1 MKPSRI
7 IPLVVLAV
15 FVVGA
20 IIYSENLKTR
30 AQVGAAVPTFEL
42 QQLDGSWLRV
52 DASLGMPLIINFW
65 ASWCEPCLEEM
76 PAHDAFYRRYRDRI
90 VYVGINEREPPVKI
104 REHLDKVAR
113 EGSPFAFP
121 ILLDRSGKVG
131 EQFRMAG
138 IPETWFFDG
147 RGIAHFHW
155 LGPVRFEQ
163 LEAAY
168 REATG
173 FAIDGADGGPF
184 HGKGGAR
191 AVLIGEEPGVL
202 YVGGTGGAARY
213 RLADGGA
220 AGSDFSWQP
229 AAEGGVPVLIRNPAG
244 APVVI
249 TEGQWPGLPAAPTVV
264 AAGHGQQLAWLP
276 GHGLFVGPGLNRAA
290 EADHAPP
297 ATGTAGAAD
306 ASDAGLSGTPWRLL
320 APADSGLEGVTALA
334 ADPMVA
340 DRWLAAAGLELL
352 ESRDGGRTWRP
363 LEPGVRVYGLAFD
376 PAAPHRLYLATD
388 TGVWVSEDGGR
399 RAVRLAGSP
408 QRVLVALDAA
418 PLPGGGAWLVA
429 AAPNG
434 DVYGS
439 RDMGR
444 TWSLLVP
451 RVAGA
456 REATARAA
464 EVS

>member
-1 MKPSRI
+1 M
-7 IPLVVLAV
+7 
-15 FVVGA
+15 
-20 IIYSENLKTR
+20 
-30 AQVGAAVPTFEL
+30 
-42 QQLDGSWLRV
+42 
-52 DASLGMPLIINFW
+52 
-65 ASWCEPCLEEM
+65 
-76 PAHDAFYRRYRDRI
+76 
-90 VYVGINEREPPVKI
+90 
-104 REHLDKVAR
+104 
-113 EGSPFAFP
+113 
-121 ILLDRSGKVG
+121 
-131 EQFRMAG
+131 
-138 IPETWFFDG
+138 
-147 RGIAHFHW
+147 
-155 LGPVRFEQ
+155 
-163 LEAAY
+163 
-168 REATG
+168 
-173 FAIDGADGGPF
+173 
-184 HGKGGAR
+184 
-191 AVLIGEEPGVL
+191 
-202 YVGGTGGAARY
+202 
-213 RLADGGA
+213 
-220 AGSDFSWQP
+220 
-229 AAEGGVPVLIRNPAG
+229 
-244 APVVI
+244 
-249 TEGQWPGLPAAPTVV
+249 
-264 AAGHGQQLAWLP
+264 P